1 MLVSKYYD
9 WTYRQEYKTNAPC
22 MMGIVP
28 TNYSVGMGYL
38 SNGYWDLSSRQ
49 AEWPCVE
56 LKRVMVVKKQGK
68 LALL

>member
-1 MLVSKYYD
+1 
-9 WTYRQEYKTNAPC
+9 